1 MAQGQKH
8 GGDDDGGRQRL
19 VQQGGHYLVYYHVIF
34 NISHHILQIMDFLL
48 EERRNQQELAL
59 ENKFLGFIETI
70 DFIFTKKQ
78 LFDIIRQVVRTF
90 AYQAESVGTSHY
102 VECRRDNIYDAL
114 ISILFR
120 QIVSNINTLEMTH
133 ENIVKCI
140 KLYRESKQF
149 IESII
154 SHPSFPPGEQH
165 KEDLV
170 RMFNLYPAWHDH
182 RSPGGPSRCT
192 YGIKLCDTIRG
203 KILTHDSQLLALQ
216 DNVLLHDGATS
227 FEMLEKKH
235 NVLKIEHEVVCDGTQ
250 LNRGEYPV
258 ADYLYSTS
266 VDRCSKIL
274 NHFPTAIEYRTNC
287 YPLPSAPKLE
297 DEDDAETTKHG
308 HREHSTHSAG
318 GKCKKKINKKQT
330 QKQKHKKKK

>member
-1 MAQGQKH
+1 
-8 GGDDDGGRQRL
+8 
-19 VQQGGHYLVYYHVIF
+19 
-34 NISHHILQIMDFLL
+34 MDFLL
-48 EERRNQQELAL
+48 ETHRNQQELAL

-90 AYQAESVGTSHY
+90 AYQPESVGISHY

-114 ISILFR
+114 ISILFN

-133 ENIVKCI
+133 KNIVKCI

-154 SHPSFPPGEQH
+154 SHPSFHHGEQH
-165 KEDLV
+165 KQDLV
-170 RMFNLYPAWHDH
+170 RMFSSYPAWHDH
-182 RSPGGPSRCT
+182 RSQGPGRCT
-192 YGIKLCDTIRG
+192 YGIKLYDTIRD

-227 FEMLEKKH
+227 FEKKH
-235 NVLKIEHEVVCDGTQ
+235 NVLKIEHEVVCDGKQ
-250 LNRGEYPV
+250 LNLGEYPV

-287 YPLPSAPKLE
+287 NPLPSAPNLE
-297 DEDDAETTKHG
+297 DDDEPTKHG
-308 HREHSTHSAG
+308 HHEHSTPSAG